1 MTIQKIQNRLII
13 RIKQTRGGFRT
24 APFLLRVGGKENIMT
39 ITMNGKEYNIKFGNK
54 AVARA
59 GFISKLARI
68 GAMQSDPDD
77 SAGALEGA
85 EKMYL
90 LMPQILLAGLQANHS
105 DEFGYNLTTGKGRDE
120 QLGKVED
127 MLDHFVD
134 KEDGDFLK
142 LQEDITNEILHN
154 GFLKRL
160 FEEETVKA
168 QDQIQK

>member
-1 MTIQKIQNRLII
+1 
-13 RIKQTRGGFRT
+13 
-24 APFLLRVGGKENIMT
+24 MT

-59 GFISKLARI
+59 GFVSKLARI
-68 GAMQSDPDD
+68 GAMQSDPED
-77 SAGALEGA
+77 SAGALEGT

-105 DEFGYNLTTGKGRDE
+105 DEFGYDLVTGEGRHE
-120 QLGKVED
+120 QLSKVED

-134 KEDGDFLK
+134 EENGDFLK
-142 LQEDITNEILHN
+142 LQEDVTNEILHN
-154 GFLKRL
+154 GFLKKL
-160 FEEETVKA
+160 FEEETAKA

>member
-1 MTIQKIQNRLII
+1 
-13 RIKQTRGGFRT
+13 
-24 APFLLRVGGKENIMT
+24 MT

-134 KEDGDFLK
+134 EENGDFLK
-142 LQEDITNEILHN
+142 LQEDVTNEILHN
-154 GFLKRL
+154 GFLKKL
-160 FEEETVKA
+160 FEEETAKA

>member
-1 MTIQKIQNRLII
+1 
-13 RIKQTRGGFRT
+13 
-24 APFLLRVGGKENIMT
+24 MT

-59 GFISKLARI
+59 GFVSKLARI
-68 GAMQSDPDD
+68 GAMQSDPED

-105 DEFGYNLTTGKGRDE
+105 DEFGYDLTTGKGRDE

-134 KEDGDFLK
+134 EENGDFLK
-142 LQEDITNEILHN
+142 LQEDVTNEILHN
-154 GFLKRL
+154 GFLKKL
-160 FEEETVKA
+160 FEEETAKA

>member
-1 MTIQKIQNRLII
+1 
-13 RIKQTRGGFRT
+13 
-24 APFLLRVGGKENIMT
+24 MT

-59 GFISKLARI
+59 GFVSKLARI
-68 GAMQSDPDD
+68 GAMQSDPED

-105 DEFGYNLTTGKGRDE
+105 DEFGYDLVTGEGRHE
-120 QLGKVED
+120 QLSKVED
-127 MLDHFVD
+127 MLNHFVD
-134 KEDGDFLK
+134 EENGDFLK
-142 LQEDITNEILHN
+142 LQEDVTNEILHN
-154 GFLKRL
+154 GFLKKL
-160 FEEETVKA
+160 FEEETAKA

>member
-1 MTIQKIQNRLII
+1 
-13 RIKQTRGGFRT
+13 
-24 APFLLRVGGKENIMT
+24 MT

-59 GFISKLARI
+59 GFVSKLARI

-134 KEDGDFLK
+134 EENGDFLK
-142 LQEDITNEILHN
+142 LQEDVTNEILHN
-154 GFLKRL
+154 GFLKKL
-160 FEEETVKA
+160 FEEETAKA

>member
-1 MTIQKIQNRLII
+1 MTTQKIQNRLII

-59 GFISKLARI
+59 GFVSKLARI
-68 GAMQSDPDD
+68 GAMQSDPED

-105 DEFGYNLTTGKGRDE
+105 DEFGYNLTTGKDHDK
-120 QLGKVED
+120 QLSKVED

-134 KEDGDFLK
+134 EENGDFLK
-142 LQEDITNEILHN
+142 LQEDVTNEILHN
-154 GFLKRL
+154 GFLKKL
-160 FEEETVKA
+160 FEEETAKA

>member
-1 MTIQKIQNRLII
+1 
-13 RIKQTRGGFRT
+13 
-24 APFLLRVGGKENIMT
+24 MT

-59 GFISKLARI
+59 GFVSKLARI
-68 GAMQSDPDD
+68 GAMQSDPED

-105 DEFGYNLTTGKGRDE
+105 DEFGYDLVTGEGRHE
-120 QLGKVED
+120 QLSKVED

-134 KEDGDFLK
+134 EENGDFLK
-142 LQEDITNEILHN
+142 FQEDVTNEILHN
-154 GFLKRL
+154 GFLKKL
-160 FEEETVKA
+160 FEEETAKA

>member
-1 MTIQKIQNRLII
+1 
-13 RIKQTRGGFRT
+13 
-24 APFLLRVGGKENIMT
+24 MT

-68 GAMQSDPDD
+68 GAMQSDPED

-90 LMPQILLAGLQANHS
+90 LMPQIILAGLQANHS

-127 MLDHFVD
+127 ILDHFVD
-134 KEDGDFLK
+134 EENGDFLK
-142 LQEDITNEILHN
+142 LQEDVTNEILHN

-160 FEEETVKA
+160 FEEETAKA
-168 QDQIQK
+168 QNQIQK

>member
-1 MTIQKIQNRLII
+1 
-13 RIKQTRGGFRT
+13 
-24 APFLLRVGGKENIMT
+24 MT

-59 GFISKLARI
+59 GFVSKLARI
-68 GAMQSDPDD
+68 GAMQSDPED

-105 DEFGYNLTTGKGRDE
+105 DEFGYDLVTGEGRHE
-120 QLGKVED
+120 QLSKVED

-134 KEDGDFLK
+134 EENGDFLK
-142 LQEDITNEILHN
+142 LQEDVTNEILHN
-154 GFLKRL
+154 GFLKKL
-160 FEEETVKA
+160 FEEETAKA

>member
-1 MTIQKIQNRLII
+1 MIQKIQNRLII

-59 GFISKLARI
+59 GFVSKLARI
-68 GAMQSDPDD
+68 GAMQSDPED

-134 KEDGDFLK
+134 EENGDFLK
-142 LQEDITNEILHN
+142 LQEDVTNEILHN
-154 GFLKRL
+154 GFLKKL
-160 FEEETVKA
+160 FEEEMVKA

>member
-1 MTIQKIQNRLII
+1 
-13 RIKQTRGGFRT
+13 
-24 APFLLRVGGKENIMT
+24 MT

-68 GAMQSDPDD
+68 GVMQSDPDD
-77 SAGALEGA
+77 SVGALEGA

-105 DEFGYNLTTGKGRDE
+105 DDFGYDLATGKGHDE
-120 QLGKVED
+120 LLIKVED

-134 KEDGDFLK
+134 EENGDFLK
-142 LQEDITNEILHN
+142 LQEDVTNEILHN
-154 GFLKRL
+154 GFLKKL
-160 FEEETVKA
+160 FEEETAKA

>member
-1 MTIQKIQNRLII
+1 
-13 RIKQTRGGFRT
+13 
-24 APFLLRVGGKENIMT
+24 MT

-68 GAMQSDPDD
+68 GAMQSDPED

-134 KEDGDFLK
+134 EKNGDFLK
-142 LQEDITNEILHN
+142 LQEDVTNEILHN
-154 GFLKRL
+154 GFLKKL
-160 FEEETVKA
+160 FEEETAKA

>member
-1 MTIQKIQNRLII
+1 
-13 RIKQTRGGFRT
+13 
-24 APFLLRVGGKENIMT
+24 MT

-68 GAMQSDPDD
+68 GAMQSDPED

-90 LMPQILLAGLQANHS
+90 LMPQIILAGLQANHS

-120 QLGKVED
+120 QLIKVED

-134 KEDGDFLK
+134 EENGDFLK
-142 LQEDITNEILHN
+142 LQEDVTNEILHN
-154 GFLKRL
+154 GFLKKL
-160 FEEETVKA
+160 FEEETAKA

>member
-1 MTIQKIQNRLII
+1 
-13 RIKQTRGGFRT
+13 
-24 APFLLRVGGKENIMT
+24 MT

-68 GAMQSDPDD
+68 GAMQSDPED

-134 KEDGDFLK
+134 EENGDFLK
-142 LQEDITNEILHN
+142 LQEDVTNEILHN
-154 GFLKRL
+154 GFLKKL
-160 FEEETVKA
+160 FEEETAKA

>member
-1 MTIQKIQNRLII
+1 
-13 RIKQTRGGFRT
+13 
-24 APFLLRVGGKENIMT
+24 MT

-59 GFISKLARI
+59 GFVSKLARI
-68 GAMQSDPDD
+68 GAMQSDPED

-105 DEFGYNLTTGKGRDE
+105 DEFGYDLVTGEGRHE
-120 QLGKVED
+120 QLSKVED

-134 KEDGDFLK
+134 EENGDFLK
-142 LQEDITNEILHN
+142 LQEDVTNEILHN
-154 GFLKRL
+154 GFLKKL
-160 FEEETVKA
+160 FEEETAKA
-168 QDQIQK
+168 QNQIQK

>member
-59 GFISKLARI
+59 GFVSKLARI
-68 GAMQSDPDD
+68 GAMQSDPED

-105 DEFGYNLTTGKGRDE
+105 DEFGYDLVTGEGRHE
-120 QLGKVED
+120 QLSKVED

-134 KEDGDFLK
+134 EENGDFLK
-142 LQEDITNEILHN
+142 LQEDVTNEILHN
-154 GFLKRL
+154 GFLKKL
-160 FEEETVKA
+160 FEEETAKA

>member
-1 MTIQKIQNRLII
+1 
-13 RIKQTRGGFRT
+13 
-24 APFLLRVGGKENIMT
+24 MT

-59 GFISKLARI
+59 GFVSKLARI
-68 GAMQSDPDD
+68 GAMQSDPED

-105 DEFGYNLTTGKGRDE
+105 DEFGYDLVTGEGRHE
-120 QLGKVED
+120 QLSKIED

-134 KEDGDFLK
+134 EENGDFLK
-142 LQEDITNEILHN
+142 LQEDVTNEILHN
-154 GFLKRL
+154 GFLKKL
-160 FEEETVKA
+160 FEEETAKA

>member
-1 MTIQKIQNRLII
+1 
-13 RIKQTRGGFRT
+13 
-24 APFLLRVGGKENIMT
+24 MT

-59 GFISKLARI
+59 GFVSKLARI
-68 GAMQSDPDD
+68 GAMQSDPED
-77 SAGALEGA
+77 SVGALEGA

-105 DEFGYNLTTGKGRDE
+105 DEFGYDLVTGEGRHE
-120 QLGKVED
+120 QLSKVED

-134 KEDGDFLK
+134 EENGDFLK
-142 LQEDITNEILHN
+142 LQEDVTNEILHN
-154 GFLKRL
+154 GFLKKL
-160 FEEETVKA
+160 FEEETAKA

>member
-1 MTIQKIQNRLII
+1 
-13 RIKQTRGGFRT
+13 
-24 APFLLRVGGKENIMT
+24 MT
-39 ITMNGKEYNIKFGNK
+39 ITMNGTEYNIKFGNK

-59 GFISKLARI
+59 GFVSKLARI

-134 KEDGDFLK
+134 EENGDFLK
-142 LQEDITNEILHN
+142 LQEDVTNEILHN
-154 GFLKRL
+154 GFLKKL
-160 FEEETVKA
+160 FEEETAKA

>member
-1 MTIQKIQNRLII
+1 
-13 RIKQTRGGFRT
+13 
-24 APFLLRVGGKENIMT
+24 MT

-59 GFISKLARI
+59 RFVSKLARI
-68 GAMQSDPDD
+68 GAMQSDPED

-90 LMPQILLAGLQANHS
+90 LMPQIILAGLQANHS
-105 DEFGYNLTTGKGRDE
+105 DEFGYNLTTGEGRDE

-134 KEDGDFLK
+134 EENGDFLK
-142 LQEDITNEILHN
+142 LQEDVTNEILHN
-154 GFLKRL
+154 GFLKKL
-160 FEEETVKA
+160 FEEETAKA

>member
-1 MTIQKIQNRLII
+1 
-13 RIKQTRGGFRT
+13 
-24 APFLLRVGGKENIMT
+24 MT

-68 GAMQSDPDD
+68 GVMQSSTGDGV
-77 SAGALEGA
+77 GAIEGM
-85 EKMYL
+85 EQMYL

-105 DEFGYNLTTGKGRDE
+105 DEFGYNLTTGKGCDK
-120 QLGKVED
+120 QLSKVED

-134 KEDGDFLK
+134 EENGDFLK
-142 LQEDITNEILHN
+142 LQEDVTNEILHN

-160 FEEETVKA
+160 FEEETAKA

>member
-1 MTIQKIQNRLII
+1 
-13 RIKQTRGGFRT
+13 
-24 APFLLRVGGKENIMT
+24 MT
-39 ITMNGKEYNIKFGNK
+39 ITMNNREYNIKFGNK

-59 GFISKLARI
+59 GFVSKLARI
-68 GAMQSDPDD
+68 GAMQSDPED

-105 DEFGYNLTTGKGRDE
+105 DEFGYDLVTGEGRHE
-120 QLGKVED
+120 QLSKVED

-134 KEDGDFLK
+134 EENGDFLK
-142 LQEDITNEILHN
+142 LQEDVTNEILHN
-154 GFLKRL
+154 GFLKKL
-160 FEEETVKA
+160 FEEETAKA

>member
-1 MTIQKIQNRLII
+1 
-13 RIKQTRGGFRT
+13 
-24 APFLLRVGGKENIMT
+24 MT

-59 GFISKLARI
+59 GFVSKLARI
-68 GAMQSDPDD
+68 GAMQSDPED

-105 DEFGYNLTTGKGRDE
+105 DEFGYDLVTGEGRHE
-120 QLGKVED
+120 QLSKVEN

-134 KEDGDFLK
+134 EENGDFLK
-142 LQEDITNEILHN
+142 LQEDVTNEILHN
-154 GFLKRL
+154 GFLKKL
-160 FEEETVKA
+160 FEEETAKA

>member
-1 MTIQKIQNRLII
+1 
-13 RIKQTRGGFRT
+13 
-24 APFLLRVGGKENIMT
+24 MT

-134 KEDGDFLK
+134 EENGDFLK
-142 LQEDITNEILHN
+142 LQEDVTNEILHN

-160 FEEETVKA
+160 FEEETAKA

>member
-1 MTIQKIQNRLII
+1 MI
-13 RIKQTRGGFRT
+13 
-24 APFLLRVGGKENIMT
+24 

-105 DEFGYNLTTGKGRDE
+105 DEFGYNLTTGKDREE

-134 KEDGDFLK
+134 EENGDFLK
-142 LQEDITNEILHN
+142 LQEDVTNEILHN

-160 FEEETVKA
+160 FEEETAKA

>member
-1 MTIQKIQNRLII
+1 MIQKIQNRLII

-24 APFLLRVGGKENIMT
+24 APFLLRVGGKENSMT

-68 GAMQSDPDD
+68 GVMQSSTDD
-77 SAGALEGA
+77 GVGAIEGM
-85 EKMYL
+85 EQMYL

-120 QLGKVED
+120 QLSKVED

-134 KEDGDFLK
+134 EENGDFLK
-142 LQEDITNEILHN
+142 LQEDVSNEVLHN
-154 GFLKRL
+154 GFLKKL
-160 FEEETVKA
+160 FEEETAKVQNQA
-168 QDQIQK
+168 QK

>member
-1 MTIQKIQNRLII
+1 MIQKIQNRLII

-68 GAMQSDPDD
+68 GAMQSDPED

-105 DEFGYNLTTGKGRDE
+105 DEFGYDLATGKGRDE
-120 QLGKVED
+120 QLIKVED

-134 KEDGDFLK
+134 EENGDFLK
-142 LQEDITNEILHN
+142 LQEDVTNEILHN
-154 GFLKRL
+154 GFLKKL
-160 FEEETVKA
+160 FEEETAKA

>member
-1 MTIQKIQNRLII
+1 
-13 RIKQTRGGFRT
+13 
-24 APFLLRVGGKENIMT
+24 MT

-105 DEFGYNLTTGKGRDE
+105 DEFGYNLTTGKDREE

-134 KEDGDFLK
+134 EENGDFLK
-142 LQEDITNEILHN
+142 LQEDVTNEILHN

-160 FEEETVKA
+160 FEEETAKA

>member
-1 MTIQKIQNRLII
+1 
-13 RIKQTRGGFRT
+13 
-24 APFLLRVGGKENIMT
+24 MT

-59 GFISKLARI
+59 GFVSKLARI

-85 EKMYL
+85 ERMYL

-105 DEFGYNLTTGKGRDE
+105 DDFGYDLVTGEGRHE
-120 QLGKVED
+120 QLSKVED

-134 KEDGDFLK
+134 EENGDFLK
-142 LQEDITNEILHN
+142 LQEDVTNEILHN
-154 GFLKRL
+154 GFLKKL

>member
-1 MTIQKIQNRLII
+1 
-13 RIKQTRGGFRT
+13 
-24 APFLLRVGGKENIMT
+24 MT

-59 GFISKLARI
+59 GFVSKLARI
-68 GAMQSDPDD
+68 GAMQSDPED

-105 DEFGYNLTTGKGRDE
+105 DEFGYDLVTGEGRHE

-134 KEDGDFLK
+134 EENGDFLK
-142 LQEDITNEILHN
+142 LQEDISNEMLHN

-160 FEEETVKA
+160 FEVEIAKVQNQA
-168 QDQIQK
+168 QK

>member
-1 MTIQKIQNRLII
+1 
-13 RIKQTRGGFRT
+13 
-24 APFLLRVGGKENIMT
+24 MT

-68 GAMQSDPDD
+68 GAMQSDPED

-127 MLDHFVD
+127 MIDHFVD
-134 KEDGDFLK
+134 EENGDFLK
-142 LQEDITNEILHN
+142 LQEDVTNEILHN
-154 GFLKRL
+154 GFLKKL
-160 FEEETVKA
+160 FEEETAKA

>member
-1 MTIQKIQNRLII
+1 
-13 RIKQTRGGFRT
+13 
-24 APFLLRVGGKENIMT
+24 MT
-39 ITMNGKEYNIKFGNK
+39 ITMNGKKYNIKFGNK

-68 GAMQSDPDD
+68 GAMQSDPED

-105 DEFGYNLTTGKGRDE
+105 DEFGYDLVTGEGRHE
-120 QLGKVED
+120 QLSKVED

-134 KEDGDFLK
+134 EENGDFLK
-142 LQEDITNEILHN
+142 LQEDVTNEILHN
-154 GFLKRL
+154 GFLKKL
-160 FEEETVKA
+160 FEEETAKA

>member
-1 MTIQKIQNRLII
+1 
-13 RIKQTRGGFRT
+13 
-24 APFLLRVGGKENIMT
+24 MT

-120 QLGKVED
+120 QLIKVED

-134 KEDGDFLK
+134 EENGDFLK
-142 LQEDITNEILHN
+142 LQEDVTNEILHN

-160 FEEETVKA
+160 FEEETAKA